1 MADVMKIFRI
11 LPMEGYELCY
21 PVAQGGFEIFNAA
34 INGLSRAVDWR
45 PLPVKI
51 IQEDQGIALLKSDA
65 PWLGSHALIFR
76 KKALG
81 FLCDLLRESGEL
93 LPLECDNDDLA
104 VFNSTSVL
112 NAVNE
117 DASSITRFSNG
128 RIMHISRYVFFPE
141 VVYGADIFKISSLR
155 VSPTFVSQRFVA
167 QWESANLRGLEFRE
181 V

>member
-1 MADVMKIFRI
+1 MADAMKIFRL
-11 LPMEGYELCY
+11 LPTDGYELCH
-21 PVAQGGFEIFNAA
+21 PVTQDGFEIFNKV

-76 KKALG
+76 KMALDSLG
-81 FLCDLLRESGEL
+81 ALLREFGEL
-93 LPLECDNDDLA
+93 LPLECDSDDLV
-104 VFNSTSVL
+104 VFNPTSVL
-112 NAVNE
+112 DAVNE
-117 DASSITRFSNG
+117 DASSIMRFNNG

-141 VVYGADIFKISSLR
+141 IAYSADIFKISNLR

-167 QWESANLRGLEFRE
+167 KWESAGLRGLEFRE